1 MQLSQWMIDQMKK
14 SGKVLRSYSFHLLPE
29 QNCIIKIT
37 LFVRQQMDPPNILAS
52 STLQVGVEKLMF
64 DVQRIKGHHLE
75 QRIEMNLVPLTQN
88 VFSACF
94 GKCLWEG
101 SAGVGLNSSLVIC
114 FTSLNTLKRLFTSC
128 VEMRPQPLFLF
139 NSSTCSAIN
148 SQSSW

>member
-1 MQLSQWMIDQMKK
+1 MQLSQRMIDQMKK

-75 QRIEMNLVPLTQN
+75 QRIEMNLVPPYPKCF
-88 VFSACF
+88 FSM
-94 GKCLWEG
+94 LWEM
-101 SAGVGLNSSLVIC
+101 SLGRFSWCRFELKFSNLFYLSKHFKAFVYLLRRNE
-114 FTSLNTLKRLFTSC
+114 TSTI
-128 VEMRPQPLFLF
+128 VP
-139 NSSTCSAIN
+139 I
-148 SQSSW
+148 